1 MKLTPSKFAAIT
13 GLAGLLTVATAHA
26 EILEA
31 NMVSLRVQLR
41 GQLLAEATDY
51 GSGNDRLDDRT
62 DLRFARF
69 RLTLTGM
76 FDENYGFQ
84 INTQSFA
91 GTTKGGITGY
101 SVSSADTDNNDANV
115 RLHDAYFIAN
125 YSDLLNL
132 KIGLTKLPV
141 TRGNLDGCFD
151 ALGIDRSMWS
161 FVGYGT
167 TPLKASRD
175 MGVSAWGKLF
185 DGRSVYQVGVFQGRE
200 GFTRT
205 THPFSGATVT
215 SSMTPSENF
224 LYTGRIHYS
233 FWDQES
239 TSGYEGS
246 YLGDLKILTFAI
258 GGAYEADAVYRNV
271 TSAGVVQ
278 NGQTADFTYFTA
290 DMLFEYP
297 TDVGTYTVTSAYIK
311 SDFDNVHYTNLN
323 PGDRLSN
330 YGGVN
335 GQREGWYVR
344 AGFLLPQTFGR
355 EGRLQP
361 YAYYEKFDVAALAG
375 VTDQTV
381 TQKAVGLNWYIR
393 GQNVRLTFEYLM
405 NEFAKP
411 TGMVGGLVNASNQP
425 ITLYTETENFRS
437 MCQVAF

>member
-1 MKLTPSKFAAIT
+1 VL
-13 GLAGLLTVATAHA
+13 
-26 EILEA
+26 
-31 NMVSLRVQLR
+31 
-41 GQLLAEATDY
+41 
-51 GSGNDRLDDRT
+51 
-62 DLRFARF
+62 F
-69 RLTLTGM
+69 R
-76 FDENYGFQ
+76 
-84 INTQSFA
+84 S
-91 GTTKGGITGY
+91 
-101 SVSSADTDNNDANV
+101 
-115 RLHDAYFIAN
+115 
-125 YSDLLNL
+125 
-132 KIGLTKLPV
+132 
-141 TRGNLDGCFD
+141 
-151 ALGIDRSMWS
+151 
-161 FVGYGT
+161 

>member
-1 MKLTPSKFAAIT
+1 MV
-13 GLAGLLTVATAHA
+13 VATAQA
-26 EILEA
+26 DILEA

-51 GSGNDRLDDRT
+51 GSGADRLDDRT

-69 RLTLTGM
+69 RLTITGM
-76 FDENYGFQ
+76 LDENYGFQ
-84 INTQSFA
+84 INTQSTA

-101 SVSSADTDNNDANV
+101 TVSSADTDNNDANI

-125 YSDLLNL
+125 YSDLLNF
-132 KIGLTKLPV
+132 KIGLTKIPV

-151 ALGIDRSMWS
+151 PLGIDRSMWS

-167 TPLKASRD
+167 TPIKASRD
-175 MGVSAWGKLF
+175 IGVTAWGKLF
-185 DGRSVYQVGVFQGRE
+185 EGRSVYQVGVFQGRE

-215 SSMTPSENF
+215 SSMTPSEN
-224 LYTGRIHYS
+224 LMYTGRIHYS
-233 FWDQES
+233 FWDQEAS
-239 TSGYEGS
+239 TGYEGS
-246 YLGDLKILTFAI
+246 YLGDLKILTFGI
-258 GGAYEADAVYRNV
+258 GGVYEAAAVYQNV

-278 NGQTADFTYFTA
+278 NEQTVDYTYFTA
-290 DMLFEYP
+290 DMMLEYP
-297 TDVGTYTVTSAYIK
+297 TTFGTYTLTSAYIK
-311 SDFDNVHYTNLN
+311 SDFEDVHYTNLN
-323 PGDRLSN
+323 PGDRLTN

-344 AGFLLPQTFGR
+344 GAYLLPQTFGK

-361 YAYYEKFDVAALAG
+361 YCYYEKFDVAALAG

-381 TQKAVGLNWYIR
+381 TQKAIGLNWYIR
-393 GQNVRLTFEYLM
+393 GQNVRLTFEYLK

-425 ITLYTETENFRS
+425 ITFYTENNNIRT